1 MLSTN
6 YKYASGIE
14 LKNFRIRI
22 YNYIFVHFSV
32 DENVL
37 RISNTHR
44 LDWITVSWKTKE
56 KGSTYYR
63 VYFVGYL

>member
-37 RISNTHR
+37 RNIKYAQIR
-44 LDWITVSWKTKE
+44 LDYSFMENEGERIDV
-56 KGSTYYR
+56 
-63 VYFVGYL
+63 L